1 MTSIQLQT
9 PQHITTLRDCAMQG
23 HLQIRIWLGEIGDE
37 NLSDE
42 ITESKQAERGSARVL
57 KNLLAGC
64 AEHTEV
70 KKNRSKFYNWF
81 KEKTLGYSGSYRVLP
96 NLRIPGILNEYETTV
111 KPAFLRSVD
120 EFCLAY
126 ADIRSNR
133 AFTMQGKMYNPND
146 YPEVDAVRSRF
157 GIDLFIQPIPES
169 DFANSLSRDVAE
181 QLSEHYSQQAEEFIR
196 QMGDQQLGQLTKV
209 MQSLSHCCELDVR
222 QGDSGETKV
231 TRRRLHEST
240 LQRAIEY
247 CDTFKNFNPSG
258 STKLEGIRA
267 DLARVLR
274 GVNIDTLR
282 ESDSLRATVKSEV
295 DDIMKKFGI

>member
-1 MTSIQLQT
+1 MSVELQT
-9 PQHITTLRDCAMQG
+9 PQHVTTLRDCAMQG

-37 NLSDE
+37 GLSDE

-64 AEHTEV
+64 VEHAEV
-70 KKNRSKFYNWF
+70 KRNRSKFYNWF
-81 KEKTLGYSGSYRVLP
+81 KEKTFGYSGSYRLLP
-96 NLRIPGILNEYETTV
+96 NLRIPEILNDFDNEV
-111 KPAFLRSVD
+111 KPTFISSVD
-120 EFCLAY
+120 KFCLAY

-133 AFTMQGKMYNPND
+133 AFNMQGKMYNPND

-157 GIDLFIQPIPES
+157 DIDLFIQPIPES
-169 DFANSLSRDVAE
+169 DFANRISHDVAA
-181 QLSEHYSQQAEEFIR
+181 QLSQHYSDQAERFIR
-196 QMGDQQLGQLTKV
+196 ETGEQQLAQLTKV
-209 MQSLSHCCELDVR
+209 MQSLSHCCELEIK
-222 QGDSGETKV
+222 QDSKGETKV

-247 CDTFKNFNPSG
+247 CDSFKDFNPSG
-258 STKLEGIRA
+258 STKLEGIRS
-267 DLARVLR
+267 DLARVLT